1 MTHEARR
8 YTPILILRIAL
19 VAVAATAVLGAV
31 TACGDSDGDEPPRP
45 GGAPSA
51 SASPASTPDRLRV
64 VTTIA
69 QITALARQVGGDRI
83 ELHGLV
89 PPGAD
94 SHAFEPVAE
103 DLVAIEGADLIL
115 RHGVGLDDW
124 LDDTLSAARDATVVT
139 VTDGI
144 ELRPPALRIDD
155 EHEGEDSADDHGDF
169 DPHVWLDPERAKQ
182 MVDNIAEALAA
193 ADPAGA
199 DTYRANAAAYNA
211 VLDDAAAEARALI
224 DEIPEQDRKI
234 VTNHDGFGYFAA
246 AFGLEVVGAVIPSST
261 TDAEPSAQET
271 AGLLNLIEAQGVKAI
286 FAESSVNSDLAETL
300 ARDAGVRIVDDLYVD
315 ALGEP
320 GSGADTVDGVIV
332 VNAQKISEALGSRP

>member
-1 MTHEARR
+1 MA
-8 YTPILILRIAL
+8 I
-19 VAVAATAVLGAV
+19 ATAVVGAA
-31 TACGDSDGDEPPRP
+31 TACGDSDGEESPRP
-45 GGAPSA
+45 GGAPTA
-51 SASPASTPDRLRV
+51 SASPASAAGRLSV

-69 QITALARQVGGDRI
+69 QITALAREVGGERI
-83 ELHGLV
+83 DLHGLV

-103 DLVAIEGADLIL
+103 DLVAVENADLIL

-144 ELRPPALRIDD
+144 ELRPPALQA
-155 EHEGEDSADDHGDF
+155 EGEHDGEDGAGDHGDV

-234 VTNHDGFGYFAA
+234 VTNHDGFGYFAE

-261 TDAEPSAQET
+261 TGAEPSAQET
-271 AGLLNLIEAQGVKAI
+271 AGLLRLIREEGVKAI

-332 VNAQKISEALGSRP
+332 VNAQKVHEALGAGP

>member
-1 MTHEARR
+1 MREIRPYA
-8 YTPILILRIAL
+8 PKLILRIAL
-19 VAVAATAVLGAV
+19 AAIAAVVVLGGA
-31 TACGDSDGDEPPRP
+31 TACGGDEAQRP
-45 GGAPSA
+45 GGAPTA
-51 SASPASTPDRLRV
+51 AASPASAADRLRV

-69 QITALARQVGGDRI
+69 QITALAREVGGERI

-103 DLVAIEGADLIL
+103 DLVAIDGADLIL

-144 ELRPPALRIDD
+144 ELQLPALRIGD
-155 EHEGEDSADDHGDF
+155 EHEGEDGADDHGDF

-261 TDAEPSAQET
+261 TGAEPSAQET
-271 AGLLNLIEAQGVKAI
+271 ADLLDIIEAQGVKAI

-332 VNAQKISEALGSRP
+332 VNAQKVREALGAGP